1 MWGARSGGR
10 GCAAGRCAVLHS
22 SKCSKAR
29 RKGETGVCKFEDKV
43 ENTNRDDEIGWYL
56 ATVCNQFPTK
66 VFIKPLVLQKMKE
79 LEKAEGREARRAEG
93 PVLSGWMTLLR
104 SST

>member
-1 MWGARSGGR
+1 MQ
-10 GCAAGRCAVLHS
+10 
-22 SKCSKAR
+22 
-29 RKGETGVCKFEDKV
+29 EFEDKA

-66 VFIKPLVLQKMKE
+66 VFINPLVLQKMKE
-79 LEKAEGREARRAEG
+79 LEKAEGREVRRAEG

-104 SST
+104 SSA